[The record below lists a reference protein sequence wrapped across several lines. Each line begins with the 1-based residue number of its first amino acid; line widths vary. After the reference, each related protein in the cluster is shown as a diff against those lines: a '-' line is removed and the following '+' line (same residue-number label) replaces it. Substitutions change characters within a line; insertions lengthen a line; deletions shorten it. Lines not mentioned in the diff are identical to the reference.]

1 MYQQVVSQGVHAL
14 SGQTRQLSL
23 ASQGSCSEWSRHG
36 PVCPHE
42 AGRPVLWQKVFA
54 ILPSPLIAQNPEA
67 TRVVTWFLGTPFLGD
82 RQFAMMGIRPHT
94 QIINQMQIALPLAR
108 AQCIGNVI

>member
-1 MYQQVVSQGVHAL
+1 MHFQCK
-14 SGQTRQLSL
+14 L
-23 ASQGSCSEWSRHG
+23 ASFRSRAKVVVPNG
-36 PVCPHE
+36 VGTAPVCPHE